1 MGLIPKQ
8 SPAVAQAAPDVL
20 GQTPLRVCL
29 NRRGYSNSGRNR
41 SRYVARSQQRVGMER
56 FPYDMTLLIDATRQE
71 QKGRACLSQRVHVG
85 QLVVLPQNRTEEE
98 RPSSRQTYDLALFI
112 DAEGLTAEIARK
124 LTQGP
129 HAARFGPDEG
139 FKSSCSA
146 RGRVGEADDRS
157 LIIDRSGSVPGI
169 ASNVPKVNRN
179 TVLPEHRMLSADTS
193 DRDTTIAGD
202 ANHLTIVID
211 RCGGAGAVARQRR
224 EFPHCAVRPPYHR
237 RELQDL
243 ERRVAGRIV
252 NTILRPADHLTS
264 IIDGCGVAAVTARE
278 RWQGGHG
285 PVLPTEAFANSACGD
300 SRGKERPTR
309 KVLPKWIALCC
320 LGNHNA

>member
-8 SPAVAQAAPDVL
+8 SPAVAQAAP
-20 GQTPLRVCL
+20 G
-29 NRRGYSNSGRNR
+29 R
-41 SRYVARSQQRVGMER
+41 SRADSPAGLPEPPRIQQLREEPESLCSQEPATFGMER

-157 LIIDRSGSVPGI
+157 LIIDRSGSVPGHRLQC
-169 ASNVPKVNRN
+169 SQGQS
-179 TVLPEHRMLSADTS
+179 EHRSPRA
-193 DRDTTIAGD
+193 
-202 ANHLTIVID
+202 
-211 RCGGAGAVARQRR
+211 
-224 EFPHCAVRPPYHR
+224 PHV
-237 RELQDL
+237 
-243 ERRVAGRIV
+243 
-252 NTILRPADHLTS
+252 
-264 IIDGCGVAAVTARE
+264 
-278 RWQGGHG
+278 
-285 PVLPTEAFANSACGD
+285 
-300 SRGKERPTR
+300 
-309 KVLPKWIALCC
+309 
-320 LGNHNA
+320 